1 MCQSRGPE
9 RGFFN
14 GHRPPCREG
23 VCDRVR
29 ALPSLRALY
38 AVGDGEEATFLRF
51 EVALIMGVQ
60 GVNDL
65 ASEVCDLLGYGL
77 YDGSC
82 LGCSEC
88 T

>member
-1 MCQSRGPE
+1 MQWGM
-9 RGFFN
+9 
-14 GHRPPCREG
+14 
-23 VCDRVR
+23 
-29 ALPSLRALY
+29 
-38 AVGDGEEATFLRF
+38 GEEATFLRF

-65 ASEVCDLLGYGL
+65 AFEVCDLLGYGL